1 MFWYSFYSEDRRRM
15 AKRSGTTVTRGQRRF
30 QLFSGG
36 RSDAGGQKMDY
47 YDYNLLAA
55 VILLTCF
62 GVVMLYSVSAYSSYV
77 NFGQNDMYFFE
88 RQAGIA
94 FAAFVFLLIVSRLD
108 YHLVTRHAFLIYV
121 IANALLV
128 ATRFVGR
135 TINGARR
142 WIYIGPVSFQ
152 PAELAKLA
160 VIIFIPTL
168 IVKSGRKFQGFE
180 VPAKIS
186 AFGFL
191 TAVLTYRFTEN
202 LSTAIIIAGITLALI
217 YIAHPHPE
225 KMLMFGAVILVVG
238 LIFVLILKN
247 RISMDAQSSSF
258 RIQRIITWLNP
269 EETSD
274 EGGYQVMQALYAIGS
289 GGLFGKGLGNSAQKL
304 GALPEAQND
313 MIFSI
318 ICEELGIVGAMIVL
332 LLFVFVL
339 YRLFAIAVNA
349 PDLLGSLITI
359 GIFAHIAI
367 QVILNIAVVLNV
379 IPTTGITLPF
389 VSYGGTSIVFLMAE
403 MALALSISGQIEG
416 K

>member
-1 MFWYSFYSEDRRRM
+1 M

-62 GVVMLYSVSAYSSYV
+62 GLVMLYSVSAYSSYV

-289 GGLFGKGLGNSAQKL
+289 GGLFGKGLGGTGDRRSNDRTAPVCICSLPPVRDRRERAGPAGL
-304 GALPEAQND
+304 PDYNRHFCPYCDTGYPEYRSRTERYSDDGYYAALCILRGNLHRVPDGRDGA
-313 MIFSI
+313 
-318 ICEELGIVGAMIVL
+318 
-332 LLFVFVL
+332 
-339 YRLFAIAVNA
+339 
-349 PDLLGSLITI
+349 GSFYLRTD
-359 GIFAHIAI
+359 
-367 QVILNIAVVLNV
+367 
-379 IPTTGITLPF
+379 
-389 VSYGGTSIVFLMAE
+389 
-403 MALALSISGQIEG
+403 
-416 K
+416 

>member
-62 GVVMLYSVSAYSSYV
+62 GLVMLYSVSAYSSYV

-152 PAELAKLA
+152 PAEL
-160 VIIFIPTL
+160 
-168 IVKSGRKFQGFE
+168 
-180 VPAKIS
+180 
-186 AFGFL
+186 
-191 TAVLTYRFTEN
+191 
-202 LSTAIIIAGITLALI
+202 
-217 YIAHPHPE
+217 E

>member
-1 MFWYSFYSEDRRRM
+1 M
-15 AKRSGTTVTRGQRRF
+15 
-30 QLFSGG
+30 
-36 RSDAGGQKMDY
+36 
-47 YDYNLLAA
+47 
-55 VILLTCF
+55 
-62 GVVMLYSVSAYSSYV
+62 
-77 NFGQNDMYFFE
+77 
-88 RQAGIA
+88 
-94 FAAFVFLLIVSRLD
+94 
-108 YHLVTRHAFLIYV
+108 
-121 IANALLV
+121 
-128 ATRFVGR
+128 
-135 TINGARR
+135 
-142 WIYIGPVSFQ
+142 
-152 PAELAKLA
+152 
-160 VIIFIPTL
+160 
-168 IVKSGRKFQGFE
+168 KSGRKFQGFE